1 MGLGRDK
8 DESLTEYKI
17 RICSEREQYGLTWD
31 EVAQILN
38 EEFGDNYGE
47 SKYRKWWYAFN
58 EGMNY
63 ITSLEAE
70 RNEAVKEYVG
80 EQKKDFQMLKT
91 GEQASTIVAKL
102 SEEQLKD
109 ADYLLKLHGY
119 DPNEWEITGARQSIW
134 NNKLDSELYSSKIT
148 VKPREGFNWSE
159 ENIKKIFDRIAD
171 DNIVRSCTEYTKII
185 DKDIVPVEKREIALV
200 GIADLHYGLLA
211 KDNISEEYNMK
222 IAEKR
227 FNDIITDVIRR
238 KSDQETVEK
247 VILLLGNDFLNADNI
262 QGTTSRHFTQQD
274 QETNW
279 YEIIESATEMLVKEI
294 DKLKYYFPKVI
305 VMNVKGNHDEMS
317 TFGIMQTLNAY
328 YKNNEQI
335 EINTSC
341 KFRQYIRYGTNLI
354 GLSHNERVQD
364 VSKIMAAE
372 TGTYFGECRYKL
384 FLMGHL
390 HKQQLLEDDYGVDI
404 RRMPSVVGASAWTA
418 QQGYTGTNKMSQT
431 FVFDKDKGLIEV
443 MNTIVE

>member
-1 MGLGRDK
+1 MSIGRDR
-8 DESLTEYKI
+8 DEGLTEYKI
-17 RICSEREQYGLTWD
+17 RICSEREQLGLTWD
-31 EVAQILN
+31 EVAQVLN
-38 EEFGDNYGE
+38 EEYGDNYGE
-47 SKYRKWWYAFN
+47 SKYRKWWYAFQ

-63 ITSLEAE
+63 VNTLEAE
-70 RNEAVKEYVG
+70 KEEAVKEYIG
-80 EQKKDFQMLKT
+80 EQKKDFQILKN
-91 GEQASTIVAKL
+91 GEQASSVLCKL
-102 SEEQLKD
+102 SDEQLKD
-109 ADYLLKLHGY
+109 PDYILKVHGY
-119 DPNEWEITGARQSIW
+119 DSNEWELTSAKQSIW
-134 NNKLDSELYSSKIT
+134 NSKIDNELYSSKIT
-148 VKPREGFNWSE
+148 VKPRKGFNWSE
-159 ENIKKIFDRIAD
+159 DNIKKIFEKLEKHTEFSTSQYVKIA
-171 DNIVRSCTEYTKII
+171 S
-185 DKDIVPVEKREIALV
+185 KDEIAPDKNKMLLIGV
-200 GIADLHYGLLA
+200 ADLHYGLLA
-211 KDNISEEYNMK
+211 KENLSEEYNMK
-222 IAEKR
+222 IAEQR
-227 FNDIITDVIRR
+227 FDSIVDDVIYR
-238 KSDQETVEK
+238 KQNDDTIEK
-247 VILLLGNDFLNADNI
+247 VILLIGNDFLSADNV

-328 YKNNEQI
+328 YKNNEQV

-341 KFRQYIRYGTNLI
+341 KFRQYIRYGTSLI

-384 FLMGHL
+384 FLMAHL

-431 FVFDKDKGLIEV
+431 FVFDKDKGLTEV